1 MGEFSQ
7 IMQIVAEQIK
17 SVSPQMEVVNAFPNA
32 PRNNPQKENLAVIGI
47 QKVSLQP
54 IGFEDFCGESFQVR
68 GKKAEVWVKVSFCC
82 KSAQQ
87 CWESWES
94 VLNSMMFSKKLKVGQ
109 AECGETVWQKDW
121 GGIVLPVRFCLD
133 FIISGEKDQEE
144 TELYPE
150 QFKIIRKGEKI

>member
-1 MGEFSQ
+1 M
-7 IMQIVAEQIK
+7 
-17 SVSPQMEVVNAFPNA
+17 
-32 PRNNPQKENLAVIGI
+32 IGI

-82 KSAQQ
+82 RSAQQ

-109 AECGETVWQKDW
+109 AECGGGSMAEGLGRNCSAGTDFVWTLSSAEKKTRKKQNSIRNSSRLSGREKRYEKKLSP
-121 GGIVLPVRFCLD
+121 GSIFPVRYYQQTKKL
-133 FIISGEKDQEE
+133 
-144 TELYPE
+144 
-150 QFKIIRKGEKI
+150 

>member
-68 GKKAEVWVKVSFCC
+68 GQ
-82 KSAQQ
+82 KSRSLGQGLLLLQECPA
-87 CWESWES
+87 
-94 VLNSMMFSKKLKVGQ
+94 VLGKL
-109 AECGETVWQKDW
+109 GERTKLHDV
-121 GGIVLPVRFCLD
+121 F
-133 FIISGEKDQEE
+133 
-144 TELYPE
+144 
-150 QFKIIRKGEKI
+150 